1 MSTVKEVI
9 VSMMGYKFPDA
20 TVNEIL
26 AEHGLSPSETRDTSI
41 EEQTKAMDLTRA
53 DLIDFLVLQW
63 KSRKELDFQFTQ
75 QDADILLAI
84 RRRILWKW
92 GLDDTPTES
101 SFTDLSNT
109 H

>member
-20 TVNEIL
+20 TVIELL
-26 AEHGLSPSETRDTSI
+26 AEHGLAADVPRDTEN

-53 DLIDFLVLQW
+53 DLIDFLITQP
-63 KSRKELDFQFTQ
+63 KTIRELDYQVTQ
-75 QDADILLAI
+75 QDADALLAI
-84 RRRILWKW
+84 RQRILAKW
-92 GLDDTPTES
+92 GIVENFDS
-101 SFTDLSNT
+101 SFIDLSNT

>member
-26 AEHGLSPSETRDTSI
+26 SEHGLSPSETRDTSI
-41 EEQTKAMDLTRA
+41 EEQTKAMDLSRA
-53 DLIDFLVLQW
+53 DLIDFLITQPKTV
-63 KSRKELDFQFTQ
+63 KELDYQLTQ
-75 QDADILLAI
+75 QDADALLAI
-84 RRRILWKW
+84 RRGILLKW
-92 GLDDTPTES
+92 GIDEDPTS

>member
-26 AEHGLSPSETRDTSI
+26 AEHGIAQDATRDTLND
-41 EEQTKAMDLTRA
+41 EQTKAMDLSRA
-53 DLIDFLVLQW
+53 DLIDFLLTRP
-63 KSRKELDFQFTQ
+63 KSVKELDYQITQ
-75 QDADILLAI
+75 QDADALLAV
-84 RRRILWKW
+84 RRRLLWKW
-92 GLDDTPTES
+92 GIDEDPIDS
-101 SFTDLSNT
+101 GFIDLSNS